1 MSDVSA
7 VEHYVVEL
15 DGVKYS
21 EYACFVDAI
30 KVGLLLHAQNR
41 SKFAISRNPIQ
52 NRFLQEWRPSRK
64 QVSSRLGN
72 CLFKSLIEWRN

>member
-7 VEHYVVEL
+7 VQHYVVEL

-30 KVGLLLHAQNR
+30 KVGLLLHAQNPE
-41 SKFAISRNPIQ
+41 SKIKIRDLSESNS
-52 NRFLQEWRPSRK
+52 E
-64 QVSSRLGN
+64 QVSSGMAA
-72 CLFKSLIEWRN
+72 

>member
-30 KVGLLLHAQNR
+30 KTGLLLHGQNPE
-41 SKFAISRNPIQ
+41 SKIKVRELS
-52 NRFLQEWRPSRK
+52 ES
-64 QVSSRLGN
+64 
-72 CLFKSLIEWRN
+72 KSEKVASGLAA